1 MLHNGWMSVFLQA
14 YIRKKY
20 EFCAALLP
28 KRGKRRKKIYL
39 EIKGK
44 FEWQKKFI

>member
-20 EFCAALLP
+20 EFCAALLS
-28 KRGKRRKKIYL
+28 KRGKRRKENLFRNKG
-39 EIKGK
+39 EI
-44 FEWQKKFI
+44 